1 MLEASSCSQAM
12 RVIAEHPNLGL
23 ILLDLNLPDR
33 DGFSV
38 PTELGKRYLAIFVVV
53 LSAQPIC
60 SALRFAAL
68 MIGVQRMSSAFT
80 RDWLRRPP
88 GSEQGMRGKL
98 KWTPSAGP
106 LPWVC

>member
-53 LSAQPIC
+53 RRPSLSA
-60 SALRFAAL
+60 
-68 MIGVQRMSSAFT
+68 
-80 RDWLRRPP
+80 RP
-88 GSEQGMRGKL
+88 
-98 KWTPSAGP
+98 
-106 LPWVC
+106 